1 MEFSDI
7 KSKCKKIQKTDMNG
21 NPLPEAFYALI
32 TDESTESGTPLNAEV
47 MNKGNWRDDNSVSFA
62 VNHGETLEQQSYLTQ
77 IYTSA
82 DGETWL
88 VPPAGQK
95 EQYQLSAGHKALN
108 TLRDPT
114 TGQKNHLQ
122 DIINNSVN
130 LFTKPCTALEYDN
143 LNLTAIDYD
152 NKRVNAL
159 DCDVYGALVLK
170 DQVGD
175 FSGYDT
181 SIFDLRDPTT
191 GQKNFLQNIL
201 NNLFNLMAQSLTREE
216 YDNLNLSAE
225 AYDNKNIT
233 AINYDMCGRSLLI

>member
-32 TDESTESGTPLNAEV
+32 TDESTESGTPLNAEA

-77 IYTSA
+77 IYTSV

-88 VPPAGQK
+88 VPPAGQT

-130 LFTKPCTALEYDN
+130 LFTKPCTTFEYDN
-143 LNLTAIDYD
+143 LNLTADEYDNREVKALDYD
-152 NKRVNAL
+152 VCGEL
-159 DCDVYGALVLK
+159 ILK
-170 DQVGD
+170 DSGGN
-175 FSGYDT
+175 FSGY

-191 GQKNFLQNIL
+191 GQKSFLQDIL
-201 NNLFNLMAQSLTREE
+201 NNLFKLVTLSPAAEE
-216 YDNLNLSAE
+216 YDDMNISST

-233 AINYDMCGRSLLI
+233 AINFDIRGKSLLI